1 MDYYY
6 VTIEL
11 VVTDQLIVVWVL
23 LFGFMYIRNLFL

>member
-1 MDYYY
+1 MEYYY